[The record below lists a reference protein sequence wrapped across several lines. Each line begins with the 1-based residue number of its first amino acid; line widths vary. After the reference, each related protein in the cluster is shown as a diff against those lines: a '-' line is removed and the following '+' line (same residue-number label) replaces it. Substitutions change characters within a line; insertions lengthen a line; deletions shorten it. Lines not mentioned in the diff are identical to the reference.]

1 MPRPFGGG
9 ERASRVADRQQRTDH
24 FGKSRTLAAPQLGR
38 GLTGSRELLLQG
50 NRAIED
56 VLDQLGRH
64 ADGIS
69 EALCEI
75 EHQTIGGLG
84 SCRQRLLGTIS
95 LRRITTTMHI
105 IIPF

>member
-1 MPRPFGGG
+1 
-9 ERASRVADRQQRTDH
+9 
-24 FGKSRTLAAPQLGR
+24 LAAPQLGR

-95 LRRITTTMHI
+95 LRDRFLLRALSQHPGGRCTTS
-105 IIPF
+105 